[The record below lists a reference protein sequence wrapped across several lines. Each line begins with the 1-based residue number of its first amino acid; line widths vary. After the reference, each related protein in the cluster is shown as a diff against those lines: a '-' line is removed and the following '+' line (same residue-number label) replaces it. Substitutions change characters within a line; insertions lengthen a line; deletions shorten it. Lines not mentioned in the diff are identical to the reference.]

1 MIKKT
6 SLKTGKLT
14 QRPGFLIA
22 GSIIFASGLALGF
35 SALAG
40 NMNLP
45 GQNVV
50 SSNALQPGGATQQT
64 QADIGDDVLAAPGL
78 RASKRRHASNSD
90 LVSKQ

>member
-14 QRPGFLIA
+14 QRSGFLIA
-22 GSIIFASGLALGF
+22 GSIIFASGFALGL

-45 GQNVV
+45 EQNML

-64 QADIGDDVLAAPGL
+64 QADSKPRFSFQTQAKLRRISVTTRWLRPGL
-78 RASKRRHASNSD
+78 P
-90 LVSKQ
+90 